1 MDTTQ
6 FAKKTLNKFN
16 SVSKDYSW
24 EKVAK
29 TIEKE
34 TTSLSS
40 ELFLLAVLS
49 CLGASAILRV
59 VGLRSLGQFVGQ
71 VATPVLIM
79 GLYSKILKS

>member
-6 FAKKTLNKFN
+6 FAKKALNKFN

-40 ELFLLAVLS
+40 ELFLLAGLS
-49 CLGASAILRV
+49 CLGASALLRV